1 MAEATTLTATQG
13 LARWLPVLNWGRM
26 LDGPTLRTDI
36 VAGITAGVLILPQAV
51 ALATLAGMP
60 PEYGLYTA
68 IFPVL
73 IVALFG
79 SSWHALSGPNT
90 ALCILIFVDLS
101 SFASRQTDEYI
112 VYAMGLTFM
121 AGVIQLGFGLL
132 RLGGIFNFISHSVI
146 VGMVAGVGIVIIV
159 QQLGNFFGILMN
171 QREELY
177 ETAIQVYYNI
187 GHANWYAAAAGA
199 VTVLTGVI
207 VKRIN
212 RKWPHLILAVVTGT
226 LAAWLLDGAFGPATT
241 NIDKLG
247 TMTLSAFPFQAVD
260 FSPES
265 LVVYEDLL
273 PSAFLIAL
281 LGLMQS
287 AVIARSCAV
296 KSGQQVDMNQEIL
309 GQGLSNL
316 VGSHLSCFASCGSF
330 NRSAANQSAGACT
343 PLAGLLSAVALAA
356 LVWVAAPLIAL
367 MPISVMAGVLFLVGW
382 GLIDAEEI
390 KKLINVREEMIIFVV
405 CLAVTVIFGLDYA
418 VFAGVL
424 LSVIAYFRDVSKPS
438 LLKLSAEETSEYL
451 PDGVE
456 RDATVLRVTGNL
468 FFGAVTH
475 IERILADLA
484 VAEGRAKTL
493 FLSAERVPYL
503 DTAAALALAKEAHR
517 RRQSGG
523 QMFLALRD
531 NSADAVVVDSG
542 LYAEIGAGHIL
553 LHPRSA
559 APFTPF
565 TPARQE
571 SPA

>member
-1 MAEATTLTATQG
+1 MAEATLLPPPNG
-13 LARWLPVLNWGRM
+13 LERWLPVLHWRRL
-26 LDGPTLRTDI
+26 LDGPTLRADV

-90 ALCILIFVDLS
+90 ALCILLFVDLS
-101 SFASRQTDEYI
+101 SFASRQTEEYI

-187 GHANWYAAAAGA
+187 GHANWYAAAAGT
-199 VTVLTGVI
+199 VTVLTGI
-207 VKRIN
+207 IIKRIN
-212 RKWPHLILAVVTGT
+212 RKWPHLILAVVAGT
-226 LAAWLLDGAFGPATT
+226 LAAWLLDGAYGPATT

-247 TMTLSAFPFQAVD
+247 TMTLSVFPFQAVD

-265 LVVYEDLL
+265 LVVYTDLL

-316 VGSHLSCFASCGSF
+316 VGSYLSCFASCGSF
-330 NRSAANQSAGACT
+330 NRSAANQSAGAST

-390 KKLINVREEMIIFVV
+390 KKLINVREEMIIFVI

-418 VFAGVL
+418 VFTGVL
-424 LSVIAYFRDVSKPS
+424 LSVIAYFRDVSKPTVQ
-438 LLKLSAEETSEYL
+438 KLTAAEAQEYL
-451 PDGVE
+451 PDVA

-475 IERILADLA
+475 MERILADLA
-484 VAEGRAKTL
+484 VAEGRARTL
-493 FLSAERVPYL
+493 FISAERVPYL

-517 RRQSGG
+517 RRQAGG
-523 QMFLALRD
+523 QLMLALRD
-531 NSADAVVVDSG
+531 RKTDEVVSDSG
-542 LYAEIGAGHIL
+542 LLDEVGAAYL
-553 LHPRSA
+553 FLHPHIT

-565 TPARQE
+565 STPLTEPQA
-571 SPA
+571 